1 MKRLITIILSMAILW
16 ITAVTA
22 YAAEPW
28 DTSSGTGESQI
39 VAHVYSSYTITIPAT
54 INTNDGDQVPVT
66 ISTANLE
73 DGYKVD
79 VFVTNLEDNRL
90 LLHHASKQY
99 DFISV
104 SFVNVEQNAM
114 ASDTTPLVTF
124 KATETQEYGEYNK
137 YFVLQVD
144 GFGAAAGDYSGIM
157 TYSFSCTP
165 DT

>member
-1 MKRLITIILSMAILW
+1 MKFAPAFNNRL
-16 ITAVTA
+16 
-22 YAAEPW
+22 
-28 DTSSGTGESQI
+28 
-39 VAHVYSSYTITIPAT
+39 
-54 INTNDGDQVPVT
+54 T
-66 ISTANLE
+66 ISNANLE

-79 VFVTNLEDNRL
+79 VFATNLEDNRL

-144 GFGAAAGDYSGIM
+144 GFGAAAGDYNGIM
-157 TYSFSCTP
+157 TYSFNCTP